1 MVTIITLLL
10 LLEHLTQDLL
20 VDGTVF
26 VHTARPDRPLMVTSV
41 DQEEIHR
48 VDLDGLTKCWGSV
61 DDWREEMR
69 SRTIEEVYHPGKK

>member
-1 MVTIITLLL
+1 MESNRKPTLIDFRIKLPA
-10 LLEHLTQDLL
+10 
-20 VDGTVF
+20 VGTVF
-26 VHTARPDRPLMVTSV
+26 VHTARPDRPLMITSV

-48 VDLDGLTKCWGSV
+48 VDLDGLTKCWGSA